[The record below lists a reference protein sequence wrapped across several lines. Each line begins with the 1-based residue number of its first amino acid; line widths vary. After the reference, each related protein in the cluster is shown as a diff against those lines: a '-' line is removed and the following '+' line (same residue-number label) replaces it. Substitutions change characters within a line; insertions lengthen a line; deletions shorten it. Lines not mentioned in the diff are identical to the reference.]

1 MTTDPAAMTDEQVRQ
16 YREAVA
22 ALVAAC
28 LQRLR
33 AYPLPDEAL
42 PDTPEAPQEA
52 GQEAGHE

>member
-22 ALVAAC
+22 ALVAEC

-33 AYPLPDEAL
+33 AYPLPDEAA
-42 PDTPEAPQEA
+42 PDTP
-52 GQEAGHE
+52 GAGHA